1 MKHTIA
7 QGLVK
12 ALRESGIDFIAYL
25 PETRM
30 SEMIPLVRA
39 DSAFKVVPTTSE
51 AEAVSIAAGA
61 ALSGHQAAVYMEG
74 TGVYVSA
81 YSLISVGERFGV
93 PMLLLVSYVGSFA
106 DKKNSSAFSHYGRT
120 SKLLEALG
128 IEHQIVSRAAEL
140 EEQIGDATRAMN
152 SLKLPVAL
160 LFTGEFTL

>member
-1 MKHTIA
+1 MF
-7 QGLVK
+7 L
-12 ALRESGIDFIAYL
+12 
-25 PETRM
+25 
-30 SEMIPLVRA
+30 
-39 DSAFKVVPTTSE
+39 
-51 AEAVSIAAGA
+51 
-61 ALSGHQAAVYMEG
+61 
-74 TGVYVSA
+74 A

-106 DKKNSSAFSHYGRT
+106 DKKNSSAFSHLRKRT

-140 EEQIGDATRAMN
+140 EEQIGDATRVMN